1 MEQAERRIYRTG
13 QKENCKIINFVAETG
28 IDNLIVEN
36 LSKKENLLTKFKQM
50 TIEEL
55 EKKI

>member
-13 QKENCKIINFVAETG
+13 QKEDCTIINFVSNTG
-28 IDNLIVEN
+28 IDKLIVEN
-36 LSKKENLLTKFKQM
+36 LTKKENLLTKLKQM